1 MFSLSV
7 LSEGNME
14 IVTNQLFCPQKILDT
29 LLIYTIEIMKM
40 STSHSVSLGY
50 V

>member
-14 IVTNQLFCPQKILDT
+14 IVTNQLSYPQKILDT

-40 STSHSVSLGY
+40 STSNSVSLGY